1 VQSQNLSV
9 ARNSLRHLVLGAS
22 YGGGWTVGTSEPGAP
37 PPQPGSVRQPHA
49 MMIANN
55 ILKVAPAAKL
65 FDLPLVPVKISNIQA
80 FLSFADAAYQRVFMD
95 VALWR
100 LGQFPGPWNP
110 WGIYD
115 RSSEF
120 PLGHY
125 TENPNSPF
133 NLLVAG
139 ALAQNIDVV
148 FAAGNCRQ
156 FCPDNRCGG
165 RDRGPSRSI
174 WGANSLESVLTV
186 GALTAYGSATPRWG
200 RISRDSAPT
209 SRTCAR
215 RASSARTT
223 TLSPSTPDR
232 PQPAVSPQA
241 WSRALRS
248 RWNAATVSPHQLK
261 QILNQTARKLT
272 GLPWTNKL
280 AHRLGHGILDVR
292 AAFGRLQTQF
302 P

>member
-1 VQSQNLSV
+1 MQSQNLSV
-9 ARNSLRHLVLGAS
+9 AGNSLRHLVLGAS
-22 YGGGWTVGTSEPGAP
+22 YGGGWTVGTSEPGAPP

-100 LGQFPGPWNP
+100 LGQFPGPWIFVNP
-110 WGIYD
+110 WSIYD

-133 NLLVAG
+133 NLLVAN

-148 FAAGNCRQ
+148 FAAGNCGQ

-165 RDRGPSRSI
+165 RDRGPSRKAS
-174 WGANSLESVLTV
+174 GAPTRSSPCSPSAPF
-186 GALTAYGSATPRWG
+186 ALTAYGSAT
-200 RISRDSAPT
+200 
-209 SRTCAR
+209 R
-215 RASSARTT
+215 R
-223 TLSPSTPDR
+223 
-232 PQPAVSPQA
+232 
-241 WSRALRS
+241 
-248 RWNAATVSPHQLK
+248 
-261 QILNQTARKLT
+261 
-272 GLPWTNKL
+272 
-280 AHRLGHGILDVR
+280 
-292 AAFGRLQTQF
+292 
-302 P
+302 

>member
-1 VQSQNLSV
+1 MQSQNLSV

-22 YGGGWTVGTSEPGAP
+22 YGGGWTVGTSEPGVP

-49 MMIANN
+49 MTIANN
-55 ILKVAPAAKL
+55 ILKVTPAAKL

-80 FLSFADAAYQRVFMD
+80 FLSFADAAYQKVFMD
-95 VALWR
+95 VARCR
-100 LGQFPGPWNP
+100 LGQFPGPWIIVNP

-120 PLGHY
+120 PPGHY

-133 NLLVAG
+133 NLLVAS

-148 FAAGNCRQ
+148 FAAGNRGQ

-186 GALTAYGSATPRWG
+186 GAVRADGIWLGYSSLGPAGTPLQQAG
-200 RISRDSAPT
+200 PVRDEPVL
-209 SRTCAR
+209 RGQR
-215 RASSARTT
+215 RFHHQHRNVCS
-223 TLSPSTPDR
+223 
-232 PQPAVSPQA
+232 
-241 WSRALRS
+241 LRS
-248 RWNAATVSPHQLK
+248 HRRRGRGPCVAAGMLRPSL
-261 QILNQTARKLT
+261 LT
-272 GLPWTNKL
+272 N
-280 AHRLGHGILDVR
+280 
-292 AAFGRLQTQF
+292 
-302 P
+302 

>member
-1 VQSQNLSV
+1 
-9 ARNSLRHLVLGAS
+9 
-22 YGGGWTVGTSEPGAP
+22 
-37 PPQPGSVRQPHA
+37 

-55 ILKVAPAAKL
+55 ILRVAPAAKL

-186 GALTAYGSATPRWG
+186 GAVRADGIWLGYSSLRPDQPGLRSNKPDLCATSQFCEDNDAFAINTGPSAACGLTAGVVA
-200 RISRDSAPT
+200 
-209 SRTCAR
+209 
-215 RASSARTT
+215 
-223 TLSPSTPDR
+223 
-232 PQPAVSPQA
+232 
-241 WSRALRS
+241 
-248 RWNAATVSPHQLK
+248 
-261 QILNQTARKLT
+261 
-272 GLPWTNKL
+272 GL
-280 AHRLGHGILDVR
+280 A
-292 AAFGRLQTQF
+292 
-302 P
+302 

>member
-80 FLSFADAAYQRVFMD
+80 FLSFADAAYQRVSMD
-95 VALWR
+95 VARWR
-100 LGQFPGPWNP
+100 LGQLPGPWIIVNP

-148 FAAGNCRQ
+148 FAAGNCGQ

-165 RDRGPSRSI
+165 RDRGLSRSI

-186 GALTAYGSATPRWG
+186 GAVRADGIWLGYSSLGPGQPGLRSNKPDLCATSQFCEDNDAFTINTGTSAACGLTAGVVA
-200 RISRDSAPT
+200 
-209 SRTCAR
+209 
-215 RASSARTT
+215 
-223 TLSPSTPDR
+223 
-232 PQPAVSPQA
+232 
-241 WSRALRS
+241 
-248 RWNAATVSPHQLK
+248 
-261 QILNQTARKLT
+261 
-272 GLPWTNKL
+272 GL
-280 AHRLGHGILDVR
+280 A
-292 AAFGRLQTQF
+292 
-302 P
+302 